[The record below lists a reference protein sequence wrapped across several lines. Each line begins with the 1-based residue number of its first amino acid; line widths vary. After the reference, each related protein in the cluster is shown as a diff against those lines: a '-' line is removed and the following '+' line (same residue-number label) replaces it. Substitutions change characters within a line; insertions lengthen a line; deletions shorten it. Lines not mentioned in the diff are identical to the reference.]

1 MNQKI
6 YSVIPT
12 KVGTQ
17 KKRQGV
23 QHFVSCAWRWVPTFV
38 GMTVSFYSLFPILF
52 LLTIAQVHAEIIIG
66 VAGPLSG
73 TYSAYGG
80 QMVQGVQA
88 AVDHLNATGGIEG
101 ELVEIVT
108 ADEACDNRQAE
119 IAAQNLVQKNVTV
132 VIGHY
137 CSYSSLTA
145 AKIYESAGIPMIAP
159 AGSLP
164 AFTEAGL
171 SNVIRLVARDD
182 AQGEFAAQRM
192 KVDFAADRIA
202 VLSDGSAS
210 AELLVARFIAANGA
224 APALSLK
231 IKPDLKSTDDLIV
244 ALATKNIAALYCAC
258 AGSDAGFIVAQ
269 ISAANLAIKI
279 YGSDALLV
287 PQFWEKSGAAGE
299 GTFVSFA
306 VDPQTYVSAHKLIKQ
321 LAASDIGADG
331 ATLPS
336 YAAVQLFASA
346 AEKMGSKN
354 GRGLSAY
361 LRSGASFSTVIG
373 SLSFDAHGDVLG
385 PRLTWYV
392 WSKGK
397 SATEYL
403 VK

>member
-1 MNQKI
+1 MC
-6 YSVIPT
+6 
-12 KVGTQ
+12 
-17 KKRQGV
+17 
-23 QHFVSCAWRWVPTFV
+23 F
-38 GMTVSFYSLFPILF
+38 LF
-52 LLTIAQVHAEIIIG
+52 LTSLSLVSHAEIVIG

-73 TYSAYGG
+73 TYSAYGA

-119 IAAQNLVQKNVTV
+119 IAAQNLVQNNVAV

-145 AKIYESAGIPMIAP
+145 AKIYEAAGIPMIAP

-164 AFTEAGL
+164 ALTEAGL
-171 SNVIRLVARDD
+171 SNVLRLVARDD

-192 KVDFAADRIA
+192 KVDYAANSIA
-202 VLSDGSAS
+202 VVSDGSAS

-224 APALSLK
+224 APGLSLK
-231 IKPDLKSTDDLIV
+231 IKPDLESTDDLIA
-244 ALATKNIAALYCAC
+244 ALAAKNIAALYCAC
-258 AGSDAGFIVAQ
+258 AAADAGFIAAQ

-279 YGSDALLV
+279 FGADALLV
-287 PQFWEKSGAAGE
+287 PQFWEKSGDAGE
-299 GTFVSFA
+299 GTFVSLA
-306 VDPQTYVSAHKLIKQ
+306 VDPQTYVSAHKLVKQ
-321 LAASDIGADG
+321 LVASDISADG

-346 AEKMGSKN
+346 AEKMGSGN
-354 GRGLSAY
+354 GRGISGY
-361 LRSGASFSTVIG
+361 LHSGASFETAIG
-373 SLSFDAHGDVLG
+373 TLSFDAKGDVRE
-385 PRLTWYV
+385 PRLVWYV

-397 SATEYL
+397 FATEYSA
-403 VK
+403 K